1 VKGIE
6 MSKFVTE
13 PECAL
18 VGKPVIEIAGV
29 MRFLEDHGYAWPEL
43 EEKLG
48 SMMSLGD
55 DDCEW
60 LVEMAGR
67 NCYQSW
73 PNVGETKK
81 KGRSHEDHVKHLIE
95 IGHGCYDGETEVLT
109 IDGWKKF
116 SEATAEDLFATRTRD
131 GILQYCQSKNY
142 TAYHHDGKMYK
153 VHGKGLDL
161 LVTPNHNML
170 VCKTTTQTGRKRQM
184 FGFIKAEDLDTISHC
199 YVKTADWSHNPDS
212 EFAELA
218 SLDVYKLLGFTIGD
232 GSIQPNSKQ
241 IRFRLRKQRKIDF
254 LINLIKSIGWE
265 QPTIG
270 FLDSDR
276 FVLNIPDWAVSTF
289 KDVYN
294 GDREKVVPRDL
305 LVSSSKEQLIALY
318 EGLIES
324 DGHKSKNGQVNFD
337 TTSIQ
342 LADQFQQL
350 CLHIGIAANIACVYN
365 EDQRQASF
373 GDKALIRLS
382 AITRELKPEV
392 NKYEGC
398 VGKTE
403 WINDWSGMVY
413 CVEVPNNTLYVRRN
427 GKPVWCGN
435 SCIEHANFNFII
447 WNVSRSL
454 THELVR
460 HRLASYSQLSQRY
473 VDSSNVDFI
482 VPPAIQEL
490 AKKDPETYRAWIE
503 HCERSRQLYEDLT
516 VKLSSMYED
525 TESKLEKRKKARQA
539 ARSVLPNATETKIFV
554 TMNARAIRHLVE
566 LRANPAADV
575 EIRLLAVKIC
585 RILLD
590 KAPLLAHG
598 LGVIQLPDGTEGVES
613 SHRRV

>member
-18 VGKPVIEIAGV
+18 VGKPIIEIAGV
-29 MRFLEDHGYAWPEL
+29 TRFLEEHGYAWPEL
-43 EEKLG
+43 EEKLS

-73 PNVGETKK
+73 PNIGETKK

-95 IGHGCYDGETEVLT
+95 VGHG
-109 IDGWKKF
+109 
-116 SEATAEDLFATRTRD
+116 A
-131 GILQYCQSKNY
+131 
-142 TAYHHDGKMYK
+142 
-153 VHGKGLDL
+153 
-161 LVTPNHNML
+161 
-170 VCKTTTQTGRKRQM
+170 
-184 FGFIKAEDLDTISHC
+184 
-199 YVKTADWSHNPDS
+199 
-212 EFAELA
+212 
-218 SLDVYKLLGFTIGD
+218 
-232 GSIQPNSKQ
+232 
-241 IRFRLRKQRKIDF
+241 
-254 LINLIKSIGWE
+254 
-265 QPTIG
+265 
-270 FLDSDR
+270 
-276 FVLNIPDWAVSTF
+276 
-289 KDVYN
+289 
-294 GDREKVVPRDL
+294 
-305 LVSSSKEQLIALY
+305 
-318 EGLIES
+318 
-324 DGHKSKNGQVNFD
+324 
-337 TTSIQ
+337 
-342 LADQFQQL
+342 
-350 CLHIGIAANIACVYN
+350 
-365 EDQRQASF
+365 
-373 GDKALIRLS
+373 
-382 AITRELKPEV
+382 
-392 NKYEGC
+392 
-398 VGKTE
+398 
-403 WINDWSGMVY
+403 
-413 CVEVPNNTLYVRRN
+413 
-427 GKPVWCGN
+427 
-435 SCIEHANFNFII
+435 CIEHANFNFII

-490 AKKDPETYRAWIE
+490 SKKDPDTYRAWIE

-598 LGVIQLPDGTEGVES
+598 LGVVQLPDGTEGVES